1 MFFEFSEESQKL
13 RKDTLKFAKKLGK
26 NVLQNDE
33 ESKFSREDWNS
44 CAEFGI
50 LLLPF
55 PESYGG
61 LGSSLT
67 DIAVAIEALGEG
79 CVDRGLVFSLCAHL
93 FACSIPIWKFG
104 DETLKSEVLPQMIRG
119 KIIAANAMTEDE
131 SGSDAFA
138 LKTKADK
145 VPGGY
150 TINGSKI
157 YSTNAPVSDIL
168 ICYARTS
175 SQLGYLGISAFAIP
189 THTSGVTIGK
199 EFKKM
204 GLKTSP
210 MGAIYFENC
219 FIPEKYRIGN
229 EGNGARIFEVS
240 MNWERTFLFAFYV
253 GMMAQQFQEC
263 LNYAKKRKQFNQSI
277 SSFQA
282 ISHKLVEMKM
292 RLEISRLLLYNAVKS
307 LETSSANV
315 LEGCLSKLYISEAA
329 VKSGL
334 DAIQIHG
341 GFGTIA
347 EGNVERMLR
356 DAIPATI
363 FSGTNEIMKE
373 KIARELLM
381 KEEE

>member
-1 MFFEFSEESQKL
+1 
-13 RKDTLKFAKKLGK
+13 
-26 NVLQNDE
+26 
-33 ESKFSREDWNS
+33 
-44 CAEFGI
+44 
-50 LLLPF
+50 
-55 PESYGG
+55 
-61 LGSSLT
+61 
-67 DIAVAIEALGEG
+67 
-79 CVDRGLVFSLCAHL
+79 
-93 FACSIPIWKFG
+93 
-104 DETLKSEVLPQMIRG
+104 
-119 KIIAANAMTEDE
+119 
-131 SGSDAFA
+131 
-138 LKTKADK
+138 
-145 VPGGY
+145 
-150 TINGSKI
+150 
-157 YSTNAPVSDIL
+157 
-168 ICYARTS
+168 
-175 SQLGYLGISAFAIP
+175 
-189 THTSGVTIGK
+189 
-199 EFKKM
+199 M